1 MYNLLK
7 INKLSVS
14 LYRQNNVLPL
24 PKIERKKMKE
34 VINVRMTTAE
44 KERLR
49 EMASEKGMT
58 ISQFVLDA
66 LKIKRRKRVKP
77 RQDKTD
83 LVQKAA

>member
-1 MYNLLK
+1 MK

-24 PKIERKKMKE
+24 PKIERKKMEE

>member
-24 PKIERKKMKE
+24 PKIERKKMEE

>member
-1 MYNLLK
+1 M
-7 INKLSVS
+7 
-14 LYRQNNVLPL
+14 YRQNNVLPL
-24 PKIERKKMKE
+24 PKIERKKMEE

-77 RQDKTD
+77 RQEIKN
-83 LVQKAA
+83 LVQQQAL